1 MQQEGKRSALFIYNL
16 YKLYK
21 LYNLYKLYLCSTPQ
35 LPHNR
40 YNTDTEEHYNKMS
53 TENKVREPLPF
64 GYQFLAGA
72 IAGVSELLVMYPLDV
87 VKTRMQLQTSSLGPD
102 SYRGLF
108 DCLNKIVKKEGAKQL
123 YKGISSP
130 ILMEAP
136 KRATKFAF
144 NEKFQKWYGSMM
156 GLAPGQVNQ
165 TISLL
170 SGASAGIAE
179 ACVIVPFEL
188 VKVRLQDVTS
198 RQFNGPIDVVKKIV
212 KADGVLGLYNG
223 LEATIW
229 RHALWNSGYFG
240 VIFQVR
246 SMLPTVNTRMDKIR
260 NDLIAGTIGG
270 TVGCIFNTPF
280 DVVKSRIQSNGN
292 YITDPENPLKVI
304 RKYNWSVP
312 AVKTIYKEEG
322 FAALYKGF
330 IPKIAR
336 LGPGGGILLI
346 VFGGVTEFFQQL
358 REA

>member
-1 MQQEGKRSALFIYNL
+1 
-16 YKLYK
+16 
-21 LYNLYKLYLCSTPQ
+21 
-35 LPHNR
+35 
-40 YNTDTEEHYNKMS
+40 MS
-53 TENKVREPLPF
+53 NESVKVREPLPF
-64 GYQFLAGA
+64 GYQFMAGA

-87 VKTRMQLQTSSLGPD
+87 VKTRMQLQTSSTGPD
-102 SYRGLF
+102 SYKGLF
-108 DCLNKIVKKEGAKQL
+108 DCLNKIIKREGPKQL

-144 NEKFQKWYGSMM
+144 NEKFQKWYGSVA

-165 TISLL
+165 TISIL
-170 SGASAGIAE
+170 SGASAGITE
-179 ACVIVPFEL
+179 AFVIVPFEL

-198 RQFNGPIDVVKKIV
+198 RELKGPIDAVKKIV
-212 KADGVLGLYNG
+212 KTDGVLGLYNG
-223 LEATIW
+223 LEATVW

-246 SMLPTVNTRMDKIR
+246 SMLPKADTRMNKIR

-270 TVGCIFNTPF
+270 TVGCMFNTPF

-292 YITDPENPLKVI
+292 YIADPASPSQMIK
-304 RKYNWSVP
+304 KYNWSVP

-322 FAALYKGF
+322 FSALYKGF
-330 IPKIAR
+330 VPKIAR

-346 VFGGVTEFFQQL
+346 VFGGVTEFFQKM
-358 REA
+358 RDEA